1 LCANLNA
8 KGLNNGRPLYIAAG
22 NNFVEAARLLVE
34 MGADKEAQD
43 IHGYRPMHVC
53 AEVAQEPAMISTLAE
68 LGADVE
74 AKNAGDMRP
83 LHLAATNAGDMGVV
97 ENVRTLV
104 IQGGRE
110 HRSSQ
115 RGGRDAA
122 VRRHWRGAGGASW
135 LRTWKRWG
143 LTTGRFCTTQQQMG
157 TWRCWRRWWKS
168 WGWM

>member
-1 LCANLNA
+1 L
-8 KGLNNGRPLYIAAG
+8 RQD
-22 NNFVEAARLLVE
+22 FVEAARLLVE